1 MPTESDSFHMAA
13 TGDGPFNFEVSPFP
27 ADHTEDLS
35 FEGDP
40 DREAGPVGTSPS
52 VTVSDPIVAP
62 QTWLA
67 LPTIGN
73 GPFGDAGAGTVN
85 MHFTA
90 TAHTRPFDA
99 AVTSATGDPLL
110 AYVSANAPAA
120 TPVTVDVGANGSIQV
135 TITPAGAK
143 GTVVRGT
150 LFLDAID
157 PLTGSTD
164 EIAALPCA
172 YTIS

>member
-1 MPTESDSFHMAA
+1 MAA

-73 GPFGDAGAGTVN
+73 GPFGDEGAGTVN

-90 TAHTRPFDA
+90 SAHTRAFDA

-120 TPVTVDVGANGSIQV
+120 TPVTVDVGANG
-135 TITPAGAK
+135 
-143 GTVVRGT
+143 
-150 LFLDAID
+150 
-157 PLTGSTD
+157 GSR
-164 EIAALPCA
+164 
-172 YTIS
+172 